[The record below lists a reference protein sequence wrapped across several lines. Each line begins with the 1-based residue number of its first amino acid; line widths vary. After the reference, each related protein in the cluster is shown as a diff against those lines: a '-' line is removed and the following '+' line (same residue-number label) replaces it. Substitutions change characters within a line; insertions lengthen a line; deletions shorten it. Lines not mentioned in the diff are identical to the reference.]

1 MSTQSNSNT
10 NAGARNKWLWLGGL
24 VALLV
29 VLVVLGVALAL
40 NRSGQN
46 GGSESAPNSAP
57 VVTPGANA
65 PADPHALAAGS
76 FAEAGKTWGEIEQA
90 RAGLDQAIQTEKLEQ
105 VHQAAFAVRDQVR
118 RLPEHSAALPAPQR
132 QELQA
137 HVQHVDQLAQM
148 LDEAGDTKNVRST
161 HQHHVALNDTL
172 AKIRALYPEG
182 ALPAGSA
189 ANGTGGMTGGMMDD
203 DKMGGMSGGMSGGMM
218 DDKMG
223 GMSSGGMKN
232 APSGGMSG
240 GMMNDDKMG
249 GMSGGSGMSG
259 GKGMSGGMMDDDK
272 MGGMSGGG
280 MPADQKAPA
289 KKAPAKQAPG
299 KKAPAQDGGSMGGGG
314 MGGHM

>member
-1 MSTQSNSNT
+1 MSTQSNTNT
-10 NAGARNKWLWLGGL
+10 HAGARNKWLWLGGL

-29 VLVVLGVALAL
+29 VLGVALAL

-46 GGSESAPNSAP
+46 GPESAANSAP
-57 VVTPGANA
+57 VVTPGANPPGANA

-148 LDEAGDTKNVRST
+148 LDEAGDAKNVRST

-189 ANGTGGMTGGMMDD
+189 ANGTGGMTGGMH
-203 DKMGGMSGGMSGGMM
+203 G
-218 DDKMG
+218 
-223 GMSSGGMKN
+223 
-232 APSGGMSG
+232 
-240 GMMNDDKMG
+240 
-249 GMSGGSGMSG
+249 
-259 GKGMSGGMMDDDK
+259 GGMMDDDK
-272 MGGMSGGG
+272 MGGMSNLPGGGMGSGMMDDKMGGMGGGMMDDDKMGGMGGG
-280 MPADQKAPA
+280 MPGDKKTPA
-289 KKAPAKQAPG
+289 KKAPAKKDPAHP
-299 KKAPAQDGGSMGGGG
+299 APAPQGGGG